1 MDCRVKPGNDG
12 EVRIPR
18 PESRLIRTTINPAWR
33 CQCPRVQGSSE
44 GLNIRSQTVIS
55 ALQRIFPVR
64 K

>member
-1 MDCRVKPGNDG
+1 MTQGA
-12 EVRIPR
+12 
-18 PESRLIRTTINPAWR
+18 ESRFTCTTTNPARR
-33 CQCPRVQGSSE
+33 CQCPLTQGSSE